1 MRDVDVDR
9 SGDAVSG
16 AVGGAAGGAVGGPRP
31 PNANAAN
38 GFAAGFV
45 DCSGGEAECNV
56 VASDVVVAAICAG
69 AVTRAAEDDGGN
81 IAA

>member
-1 MRDVDVDR
+1 MRDIDVDR
-9 SGDAVSG
+9 SSA
-16 AVGGAAGGAVGGPRP
+16 AAGGAVGGAIGGAAGGASP

-45 DCSGGEAECNV
+45 DCSGGEV
-56 VASDVVVAAICAG
+56 VRSAAAG
-69 AVTRAAEDDGGN
+69 DGFGATTGAGTVTRAAEDGGGN

>member
-1 MRDVDVDR
+1 MRDIDVDR
-9 SGDAVSG
+9 SSA
-16 AVGGAAGGAVGGPRP
+16 AAGGAVGGAIGGAAGGASP

-45 DCSGGEAECNV
+45 DCSGGDTARDV
-56 VASDVVVAAICAG
+56 AASDVVGATTCAG
-69 AVTRAAEDDGGN
+69 AVTRAAEDGGGN